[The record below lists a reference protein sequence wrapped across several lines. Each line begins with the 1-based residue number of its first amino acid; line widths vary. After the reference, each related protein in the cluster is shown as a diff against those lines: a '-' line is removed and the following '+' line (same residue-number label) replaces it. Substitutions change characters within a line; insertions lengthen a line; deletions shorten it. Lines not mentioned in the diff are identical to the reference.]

1 MSGISALKNKAKLS
15 FDEMFSDSLQEN
27 STIEPS
33 TLPPVVRNLY
43 LSDKLEPEDEEQIE
57 GLLLEG
63 VLPEISSKDL
73 DIDINEI
80 KRATSEI
87 KSIQKQGIVLA
98 GERIFKVREILK
110 FYKDGTFNKWLD
122 LALGSRKTGYN
133 LLAYFEFYTKLP
145 NEEFK
150 SKFQDIP
157 QKAAYILASREGD
170 IQKKLDIISSSKE
183 LKSDDII
190 SRIRN
195 DLPVMTSKNTY
206 QKSNSKLIRSLQGI
220 LKRICESK
228 DDLSEEDKLELVS
241 LKLILDKAIG

>member
-1 MSGISALKNKAKLS
+1 MSGISDLKNKAKLS
-15 FDEMFSDSLQEN
+15 FDEMFSDVLPVNPNVESSSLPA
-27 STIEPS
+27 I
-33 TLPPVVRNLY
+33 VRNFHF
-43 LSDKLEPEDEEQIE
+43 SDKLEPEEEEQIE

-63 VLPEISSKDL
+63 VLPEISSNEL
-73 DIDINEI
+73 DADINEI

-87 KSIQKQGIVLA
+87 KAIQKQGVVLA

-133 LLAYFEFYTKLP
+133 LLAYFDFYTKLP

-150 SKFQDIP
+150 NKFQCIP

-170 IQKKLDIISSSKE
+170 IQKKLDIINSSKE

-190 SRIRN
+190 SKIKN
-195 DLPVMTSKNTY
+195 DLPVKTSKSTS

-220 LKRICESK
+220 LSQICEGK
-228 DDLSEEDKLELVS
+228 DDLSEEDRLELVS